1 MHTNIQQ
8 TVIPLPPY
16 SLPVYRYTRRLA
28 GHAARTLAHLCVSD
42 KDKDTDVDPLSVTF
56 GISISQLDDGT
67 IDHMAFATDEA
78 VHLIDIGGAATQD
91 KGTLEQSFR
100 AFLGSTTI
108 VLAGFSMPRIALR
121 LHHHLRHHFRMAAFK
136 GRANNDGSI
145 EKLCLRAWISAKVA
159 RSKAAQTLVENVRR
173 VDTRHIRKDVLL
185 CLGTLL
191 RQTDILA
198 RAVPKITNNE
208 HESYKLSKNGKM
220 ELHNSRFKTRVRV
233 SKQSYVEV
241 VSQAGK
247 IYQGQAVRAN
257 GKTTEITFR
266 QGIANDVSTVRV
278 VGLDEPTPAE
288 KARDTLLLKVMRD
301 EAKLL
306 DADFVRFL
314 WFQTLEDETSLF
326 PSSITPACLN
336 SLKAYVKHLNTSQ
349 AIVAAAMTSEDP
361 IVIVHGPPGTGKTT
375 TISAAAEIWSKLHA
389 LSVWIIGHSNVSVKN
404 IAEKLLKREVDFKLI
419 VSKEFYVEWHEHIY
433 EKIVGRLIRTDE
445 LPDNTLGMSRLIGN
459 SKVILS
465 TLGLLSN
472 PAIERNGLFDI
483 VPFERLVV
491 DEASQINVFEYMS
504 IFHKFRKS
512 LVKRTPPGVI
522 SSFVISPS
530 SAVPPFG
537 QEKVKTLQS
546 RAMFDI
552 LVFLPSY
559 QVHSKV
565 YEARL
570 MTRHNIAQLDCVRFV
585 DTSIGA
591 EEKCGSSWTNQS
603 EVSVIIHLIRN
614 YYQKMNFCII
624 TPYDAQRAAIERQL
638 RQEKLPWD
646 VVFNVD
652 SFQGNEADYVLLSV
666 VRSAHVGF
674 LHSPQRMNVMLTR
687 CRRGMVVVSR
697 RSFLE
702 GVARDTLVGQL
713 SAYWTTREGRNAWV
727 NALDVMNSRVNL
739 PGAPGSKVDPAIAT
753 ARLSICSRP
762 SHFPHSRAAGPTKPF
777 DVSTLFRKS
786 TISSVAQSL
795 PPATVA
801 HPTAVTPKY
810 RSGKSIHVPPLPKKD
825 IQPFPTSP
833 AVGDVHNRYS
843 LLLGSKN
850 VQKRGARNKNSF
862 DANFEPR
869 QPLPRVSLT
878 RSGNLDT
885 APRRPYALFS
895 HQSNPTYPVPWHV
908 SDCGTPFLYPE
919 EQDSWKIVRRRR
931 YRDHIIS

>member
-1 MHTNIQQ
+1 
-8 TVIPLPPY
+8 
-16 SLPVYRYTRRLA
+16 
-28 GHAARTLAHLCVSD
+28 
-42 KDKDTDVDPLSVTF
+42 
-56 GISISQLDDGT
+56 
-67 IDHMAFATDEA
+67 MAFATDEA

-108 VLAGFSMPRIALR
+108 ILAGFSMPRIALR
-121 LHHHLRHHFRMAAFK
+121 LHHHLRHHVRGIDLSTLFSSSSSAWRPSKVVQVMCVTQNTFDID
-136 GRANNDGSI
+136 RLWHENDQGESI

-159 RSKAAQTLVENVRR
+159 RSKAARTLVENVRR

-208 HESYKLSKNGKM
+208 HESYKLSNNGKM

-233 SKQSYVEV
+233 SKQVL

-257 GKTTEITFR
+257 GKTTEIAFR

-288 KARDTLLLKVMRD
+288 KARDTLLLKVLRD

-314 WFQTLEDETSLF
+314 WFQTLEDKTSLF
-326 PSSITPACLN
+326 PSSITSACLN
-336 SLKAYVKHLNTSQ
+336 PLKAYVKHLNTSQ

-445 LPDNTLGMSRLIGN
+445 LPNNTLGMSRLIGN
-459 SKVILS
+459 SKVVLS

-472 PAIERNGLFDI
+472 PAIESNGLFDI

-512 LVKRTPPGVI
+512 LVKVCFFGDPQQL
-522 SSFVISPS
+522 
-530 SAVPPFG
+530 PPFG

-546 RAMFDI
+546 IFGI
-552 LVFLPSY
+552 EHLQPNSYFLDVQYRMPVALGNFISA
-559 QVHSKV
+559 KV

-570 MTRHNIAQLDCVRFV
+570 TTCHNIAQLDCVRFV
-585 DTSIGA
+585 DTSLGA

-652 SFQGNEADYVLLSV
+652 SFQGKLL
-666 VRSAHVGF
+666 F
-674 LHSPQRMNVMLTR
+674 L
-687 CRRGMVVVSR
+687 
-697 RSFLE
+697 
-702 GVARDTLVGQL
+702 
-713 SAYWTTREGRNAWV
+713 
-727 NALDVMNSRVNL
+727 
-739 PGAPGSKVDPAIAT
+739 
-753 ARLSICSRP
+753 P
-762 SHFPHSRAAGPTKPF
+762 S
-777 DVSTLFRKS
+777 
-786 TISSVAQSL
+786 
-795 PPATVA
+795 
-801 HPTAVTPKY
+801 
-810 RSGKSIHVPPLPKKD
+810 
-825 IQPFPTSP
+825 
-833 AVGDVHNRYS
+833 
-843 LLLGSKN
+843 
-850 VQKRGARNKNSF
+850 
-862 DANFEPR
+862 
-869 QPLPRVSLT
+869 
-878 RSGNLDT
+878 
-885 APRRPYALFS
+885 
-895 HQSNPTYPVPWHV
+895 
-908 SDCGTPFLYPE
+908 
-919 EQDSWKIVRRRR
+919 
-931 YRDHIIS
+931 YRD